1 MSKVT
6 LILEV
11 PPASFGKETEVEDT
25 DTVARPRETVLIGA
39 MKGSSFGI
47 ADPPKPPPP
56 AKTEVVCVEVT
67 EVDGEL
73 VCCDG
78 ILFEPPPAGG
88 QAGSLHSGH

>member
-47 ADPPKPPPP
+47 AKNPP
-56 AKTEVVCVEVT
+56 ANPSPPVKAEVVCVEVT
-67 EVDGEL
+67 VCWTGGIFEEL
-73 VCCDG
+73 D
-78 ILFEPPPAGG
+78 PAGG